1 MTIQRLTWP
10 SRRFPFDAP
19 LRSGLLSGTTMR
31 RSSASASRLL
41 VVSQAL
47 TVLLVLA
54 AWHSAWAFPRHENK
68 AVHKEIEMLEQQWR
82 RAVLSNDYKE
92 MNQLL
97 ADDYVGITSNGAVEN
112 KAQTLA
118 QSRAG
123 TIRITQLNLS
133 DIHIRVYEGT
143 AVVTSKA
150 DLEGTNGA
158 SDISGQYRYTR
169 VYTRRMGHWKI
180 VSFEASRMHDPDVRA
195 REHKH

>member
-1 MTIQRLTWP
+1 
-10 SRRFPFDAP
+10 
-19 LRSGLLSGTTMR
+19 MR
-31 RSSASASRLL
+31 RSSASVSHLL
-41 VVSQAL
+41 VFSQAL

-54 AWHSAWAFPRHENK
+54 ACQAAWAFPRHENK
-68 AVHKEIEMLEQQWR
+68 VVHKEIETLEQQWR
-82 RAVLSNDYKE
+82 KAVLANDYKE

-123 TIRITQLNLS
+123 TVRILQLNLS
-133 DIHIRVYEGT
+133 DVHIRVYGDT

-150 DLEGTNGA
+150 DLVGTNGA

-195 REHKH
+195 HGHKL